1 MNPKPPGAG
10 KIAVMVA
17 FSLSVVAIALFLWLS
32 FGGTLP
38 LQPEGYRVK
47 VALPEAALLVQEA
60 DVRMAGVNIGKVK
73 GKELSA
79 DGRRTVAEL
88 QIDPKF
94 APIARDTRAILRQK
108 SLLGETYVELSPGH
122 RPHAELPD
130 GGTLA
135 RTQVDGTTELD
146 EIFGA
151 FDSRTRE
158 SFRAWLD
165 QAGIASSG
173 SYARDF
179 NDSLGNLAPFAR
191 DGADLLRPLD
201 EQEVALSRL
210 VRGTGRVF
218 DAVSAENGQLR
229 GLIEHGQATFGALAS
244 RDDAL
249 AETFRIFPTFLRETR
264 ATVGR
269 LETFARETDP
279 LVADLRGPAR
289 DLGPTLRDLGAL
301 SPDLEQL
308 FGDIQPLTDAARSGA
323 PAAQHVLEGARPLL
337 GAVHGFMPELN
348 PILSYLAYSQQQIGQ
363 FLAIGGGA
371 LAGNGE
377 GGYLGGNTSAEHYLP
392 QAAVIDSRSLQRRTK
407 RPSWDRGNAYVAPNT
422 YPRAISLGS
431 IESFD
436 CKPAGG
442 EQPDAS
448 GSGQTAAPPCFV
460 APKQLYQRQQYPR
473 LERGKAL
480 AVPSPRGREGT
491 ERATP

>member
-1 MNPKPPGAG
+1 MNPKPLPLS
-10 KIAVMVA
+10 KIAVLVV
-17 FSLSVVAIALFLWLS
+17 FSFSVIAILGFLWLS

-38 LQPEGYRVK
+38 LKAEGYRVK
-47 VALPEAALLVQEA
+47 VALPEASLLVQEA
-60 DVRMAGVNIGKVK
+60 DVRMAGVNVGKVK

-88 QIDPKF
+88 EIDSKF

-108 SLLGETYVELSPGH
+108 SLLGETYVELSPG
-122 RPHAELPD
+122 RRRGGELPD

-135 RTQVDGTTELD
+135 RSQVDGTTELD
-146 EIFGA
+146 EIFGT
-151 FDSRTRE
+151 FDQATRE
-158 SFRAWLD
+158 NFRAWLD

-173 SYARDF
+173 TYARDF

-201 EQEVALSRL
+201 EQELALARL
-210 VRGTGRVF
+210 VRGTGRAF
-218 DAVSAENGQLR
+218 DAISAENGQLR
-229 GLIEHGQATFGALAS
+229 GLIVNGQDTFGALAS
-244 RDDAL
+244 RDEAL

-269 LETFARETDP
+269 LETFARDTDP
-279 LVADLRGPAR
+279 LVAQLRGPAR

-301 SPDLEQL
+301 SPDLKQL
-308 FGDIQPLTDAARSGA
+308 FGDIQPLTNAARDGA
-323 PAAQHVLEGARPLL
+323 PAAQRVLEGTRPLL
-337 GAVHGFMPELN
+337 AATHAFMPELN

-377 GGYLGGNTSAEHYLP
+377 GGYTGGSGAEHYLP
-392 QAAVIDSRSLQRRTK
+392 QVAVIDSRSLQRRTK
-407 RPSWDRGNAYVAPNT
+407 RPPWDRGNAYVAPNG
-422 YPRAISLGS
+422 YPRAISLGA

-442 EQPDAS
+442 EQPNPS
-448 GSGQTAAPPCFV
+448 GSGGSAAPLCFV
-460 APKQLYQRQQYPR
+460 APKQLYQRQKYPH
-473 LERGKAL
+473 LERGKAP
-480 AVPSPRGREGT
+480 AVPSPEGREGT
-491 ERATP
+491 EPPTP